1 MRRAYSAADCGKQ
14 AGISSD
20 MGSPVEYVAISN
32 HRHLRS
38 KLKGIPVSDRALQ
51 WGVLQI
57 LASGLVLHLW
67 AVILKARNQVTLW
80 ATTMVSHF
88 NFRQ

>member
-51 WGVLQI
+51 WGGATNSRERACP
-57 LASGLVLHLW
+57 ASMGC
-67 AVILKARNQVTLW
+67 
-80 ATTMVSHF
+80 
-88 NFRQ
+88 NFKSQKSGHIVGNNDGESL